1 MSSPS
6 AITHSGALVK
16 MIGAVGMASA
26 AELALLS
33 KPERVNSLA
42 CS

>member
-1 MSSPS
+1 
-6 AITHSGALVK
+6 

-33 KPERVNSLA
+33 KPLRVNSLA
-42 CS
+42 CSW